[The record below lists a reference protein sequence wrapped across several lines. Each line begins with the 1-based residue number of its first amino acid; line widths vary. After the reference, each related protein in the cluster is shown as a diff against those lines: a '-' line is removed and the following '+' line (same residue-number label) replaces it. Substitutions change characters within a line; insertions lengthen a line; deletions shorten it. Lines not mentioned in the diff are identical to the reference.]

1 MDMVKEEVEVLRK
14 KTDEELMKIFA
25 NQLFGS
31 FPYMVRINALEVVM
45 KEREIE
51 PADMTIIM
59 PFKTRDGIKEIRIDE
74 C

>member
-1 MDMVKEEVEVLRK
+1 MDMVKEEIEILRE

-25 NQLFGS
+25 NQLLGL
-31 FPYMVRINALEVVM
+31 FPYMVRVQALKVVM

-51 PADMTIIM
+51 PTDMTIIM
-59 PFKTRDGIKEIRIDE
+59 PFKTRDGIKEVRIGE